1 MPPEWKWRKPR
12 KQGEVTDC
20 MQQKHPGY
28 RDGLRDMRTK
38 PVPAVLVRFS
48 CTEINLE
55 TVVQVL
61 WVSHMQVYPTLQQ
74 ISQLPAIDTGGWKF
88 FIVGGVHWR
97 TFPSL
102 PNLCPPDVSA
112 TSLTVVAIL
121 TIAWGCKTT
130 DSPAGK
136 SCFREHFW
144 KQKFHYCIHH
154 WSSSPGNSLRHREH
168 FLWQEPLSPEKNYI
182 QQNKKLNFF
191 FF

>member
-20 MQQKHPGY
+20 MQQKHPDY
-28 RDGLRDMRTK
+28 RDGHRDMRTK

-48 CTEINLE
+48 CTEIILE

-74 ISQLPAIDTGGWKF
+74 ISQLRAIDTGGWKF

-130 DSPAGK
+130 DSLAGK
-136 SCFREHFW
+136 SCFREH
-144 KQKFHYCIHH
+144 
-154 WSSSPGNSLRHREH
+154 GN
-168 FLWQEPLSPEKNYI
+168 KNSI
-182 QQNKKLNFF
+182 IVFIIGVQAQVTLLDTGNIFF
-191 FF
+191 DKNH